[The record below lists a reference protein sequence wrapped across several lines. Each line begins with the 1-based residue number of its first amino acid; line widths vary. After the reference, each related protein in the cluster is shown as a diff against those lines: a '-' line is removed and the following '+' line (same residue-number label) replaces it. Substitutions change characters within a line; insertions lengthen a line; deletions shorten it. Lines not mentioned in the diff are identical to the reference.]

1 VIGATTGISTILP
14 IALLLVCT
22 GVIVHDCRWDI
33 RQLVSARNVF
43 VLTLMA
49 WYVLEACL
57 APKEL
62 QIYTQQHFDLG
73 VGYVVLSLCAFLM
86 GYHNTKGGAFD
97 PLFRR
102 LARIDNPNTI
112 LGVFLIACAIGF
124 LPLMVIAKG
133 DVVVILK
140 DAFLE
145 RSSRWSSVFGRG
157 RYGGWKDA
165 FLELQMFL
173 RAAVPLAAA
182 VLADRR
188 QRFEAKATA
197 CAFLIYMLAGA
208 YRSGTRAKVVEVV
221 LPLAAAAYWR
231 MPAHLKRQAILFG
244 LPAMAVLGLFWS
256 AASVSGRNSGR
267 VDWDKATE
275 VDYVG
280 FEMFRELLYISSI
293 VPEKTGYKYGHTY
306 YVQAVNPIPRALWP
320 SKPVGDAGLELAKH
334 RGMVAGGDAY
344 LTVSPGLL
352 GEMYWNFGVF
362 GIGGLSGL
370 LGYLAKSWDRV
381 RPYSAQSILAF
392 TVFAAGLAIIFL
404 SGRSI
409 NMATLYGMLALF
421 CLLVLLS
428 K

>member
-1 VIGATTGISTILP
+1 MALSTLYSF
-14 IALLLVCT
+14 ALLLVCT

-62 QIYTQQHFDLG
+62 QIFSQQHFDLG
-73 VGYVVLSLCAFLM
+73 VSYVFLSVGAFLV
-86 GYHNTKGGAFD
+86 GYHNTQGGAFD

-102 LARIDNPNTI
+102 LARIDNPTTI
-112 LGVFLIACAIGF
+112 WTVFLIACAIGF

-133 DVVVILK
+133 NVLLILEDVFVEK
-140 DAFLE
+140 N
-145 RSSRWSSVFGRG
+145 RWSSIFQRG
-157 RYGGWKDA
+157 RYGGVKDA

-182 VLADRR
+182 ILADRR
-188 QRFEAKATA
+188 QRSEAKFVAG
-197 CAFLIYMLAGA
+197 AFLIFMFARA
-208 YRSGTRAKVVEVV
+208 FNSGTRSQVVEVF

-231 MPAHLKRQAILFG
+231 MSAQLKRQAIVFG
-244 LPAMAVLGLFWS
+244 LPAIAVLGLVWS
-256 AASVSGRNSGR
+256 AATVLGRNEGK
-267 VDWDKATE
+267 VDWEKATDAE
-275 VDYVG
+275 YVG
-280 FEMFRELLYISSI
+280 FEMFRELLFITNA
-293 VPEKTGYKYGHTY
+293 VPEKHPYKYGRTY
-306 YVQAVNPIPRALWP
+306 YVQAINPIPRAIWK
-320 SKPVGDAGLELAKH
+320 SKPTDDAGLELARLK
-334 RGMVAGGDAY
+334 GATTGGEAN
-344 LTVSPGLL
+344 LTISPGLI

-362 GIGGLSGL
+362 GIAALSAL

-381 RPYSAQSILAF
+381 RPYSARSILAF

-409 NMATLYGMLALF
+409 NMATLYGMLALYG
-421 CLLVLLS
+421 LLVLFS